1 MEDDGSGHHRVPV
14 YSTATEVVEKLK
26 EKWSSV
32 KKQPYP
38 AMYSS
43 VFGGIILDPTVMVIP
58 IDDHMVHRG
67 HGVFDTAMLLDGYLY
82 ELDVHLDRFLR
93 SASKAKITSPF
104 PRETL
109 RSILIQMTAASKCK
123 RGSIRYWLSAGPGNF
138 LLSPADCPE
147 AAFYA
152 VVIDFD
158 YSQCKEGVQVI
169 TSTIPMKPP
178 LFATSKNVN
187 YLPNVLSVM
196 EAEEKGA
203 FASIWVDDQ
212 GYIAEGPNVNVA
224 FISKGKELLLP
235 PFDKILSGC
244 TVKRLVALAPKLIE
258 KGLLKAIRTAHMTI
272 DQAKDSDEMMFVGS
286 GLPVLPIVQW
296 DDQLIGDGSNYS
308 LVADNTRFLVA
319 TLLCSYVFSCLCQ
332 EKLGKRR
339 SRSLICSGRI

>member
-1 MEDDGSGHHRVPV
+1 MEDDVSGHHRVPV
-14 YSTATEVVEKLK
+14 YSSATEVVEKLK

-67 HGVFDTAMLLDGYLY
+67 HGVFDTAMLMDGYLY
-82 ELDVHLDRFLR
+82 ELDAHLDRFLR

-104 PRETL
+104 PREIL

-138 LLSPADCPE
+138 LLSPAGCPE

-152 VVIDFD
+152 VVIDVD
-158 YSQCKEGVQVI
+158 YSQCKEGVKVI

-178 LFATSKNVN
+178 LFATMKNVN
-187 YLPNVLSVM
+187 YIQNVLSVM

-286 GLPVLPIVQW
+286 GLPVMPIVQW
-296 DDQLIGDGSNYS
+296 DDQLIGDGK
-308 LVADNTRFLVA
+308 VGEV
-319 TLLCSYVFSCLCQ
+319 TLALSDLLW
-332 EKLGKRR
+332 EDMIAGPE
-339 SRSLICSGRI
+339 RIQVPYN